1 MTSSPG
7 TLIEL
12 FSDLNGGS
20 WAESMKVLEG
30 GPVYARMMRRLA
42 PLGGAMS
49 NVEAFR
55 TLSASIANLLR
66 LDLGVIL
73 VGGWKK
79 IAELRRYTDRDKY
92 RPDETVIVELTRHA
106 ITSKHNPILDIVADG
121 VKIDA
126 VLFNLTLTI
135 TLDGALLEI
144 RDGKILAVTP
154 GSCKIGG
161 ELKCEGFEI
170 FKRNSEAVKLDGRW
184 AFEEPIQIPLAKRDV
199 PGQR

>member
-12 FSDLNGGS
+12 FSDLNGGR

-92 RPDETVIVELTRHA
+92 RPDETVIVELTRHT

-170 FKRNSEAVKLDGRW
+170 FKRNSAAVKLDGRW